1 MVVTSRRSLIRPVNA
16 YLGVAVGS
24 LARNYVAAAS
34 CRRSGGWKPPPL
46 VKQIEAVAASAYEG
60 LKHGDEFDVV
70 RRPAALLQADANS
83 GW

>member
-1 MVVTSRRSLIRPVNA
+1 
-16 YLGVAVGS
+16 
-24 LARNYVAAAS
+24 
-34 CRRSGGWKPPPL
+34 